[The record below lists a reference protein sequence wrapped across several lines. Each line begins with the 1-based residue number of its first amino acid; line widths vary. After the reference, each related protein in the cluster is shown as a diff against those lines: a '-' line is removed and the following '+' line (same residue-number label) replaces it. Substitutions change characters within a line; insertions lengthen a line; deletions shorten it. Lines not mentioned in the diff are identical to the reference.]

1 MGGEP
6 FFAAGLVCT
15 AIAAVV
21 AGLPWLA
28 VAVALAAVPYVVIA
42 VVRAIDA
49 VRARHPRHLRP
60 VP

>member
-15 AIAAVV
+15 AIAAAI

-28 VAVALAAVPYVVIA
+28 VAVALAATPYVVIA
-42 VVRAIDA
+42 VVRAIETF
-49 VRARHPRHLRP
+49 RARHARRL
-60 VP
+60 VV